1 MLGTG
6 VRNCLAVGLE
16 EQGFYWLEKALEE
29 RSTTLGFYTA
39 FLPKKYLDDP
49 RYLNVMN
56 QIKGWVP
63 WSYDKPEKPTP

>member
-1 MLGTG
+1 M
-6 VRNCLAVGLE
+6 E
-16 EQGFYWLEKALEE
+16 EQGFYWLEKAVEE
-29 RSTTLGFYTA
+29 RSTTLIIFA
-39 FLPKKYLDDP
+39 PFLPKKHLDDP

>member
-1 MLGTG
+1 MD
-6 VRNCLAVGLE
+6 LAFRGLAHRTRFAS
-16 EQGFYWLEKALEE
+16 GMEKAVEE
-29 RSTTLGFYTA
+29 RSTTLIIFA
-39 FLPKKYLDDP
+39 PFLPKKHLDDP